1 MRIKGAMTIL
11 HKRADYF
18 GVTFRELIDLCESDS
33 PMKIENETAR
43 HIEAYEVY
51 KRDQGFVWSG
61 LLGYKWVTVEQSFA
75 IYKIWRGEGYQLD
88 LFKESII

>member
-18 GVTFRELIDLCESDS
+18 GVTFRELIDMYESDS

>member
-11 HKRADYF
+11 HKRAEVF
-18 GVTFRELIDLCESDS
+18 GVTVEQLIEWYDSAGPMQIANES
-33 PMKIENETAR
+33 IRN
-43 HIEAYEVY
+43 IEAYEVY